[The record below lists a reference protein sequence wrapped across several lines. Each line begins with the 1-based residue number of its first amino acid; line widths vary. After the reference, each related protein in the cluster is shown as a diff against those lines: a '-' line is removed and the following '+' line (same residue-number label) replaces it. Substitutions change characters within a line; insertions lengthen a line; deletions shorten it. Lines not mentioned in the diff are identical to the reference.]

1 MCDKL
6 FNGVRENMVVAFPF
20 PANMVVAL
28 VVHSAIAMDAQRM
41 ARTREEA
48 NSAAHLDFESG
59 EAFAAVSGRG
69 IETETEERG

>member
-1 MCDKL
+1 
-6 FNGVRENMVVAFPF
+6 
-20 PANMVVAL
+20 MVVAL